1 MAVHSDYCYEKKQG
15 HGGRNRKMSTQCTS
29 MQIQM
34 IQRYI
39 NNQERVCFD
48 TFNTHLNVS
57 THYYPPSRQLSRIK
71 THTHTMSLQ
80 LLYIR
85 MVMWIHVSF
94 NNTACFLIDW
104 VQYITHRCC
113 ANAGLI
119 CTYIT
124 GTIKMRWV
132 SCTLYDCNCTA
143 CLSGPF
149 SLLCKMGTQSLLLY
163 LNTLIKQS
171 WMVLRQLQLSC
182 STV

>member
-1 MAVHSDYCYEKKQG
+1 MSASVLSILTWVCVFPLLWHSPTAKENK
-15 HGGRNRKMSTQCTS
+15 
-29 MQIQM
+29 
-34 IQRYI
+34 
-39 NNQERVCFD
+39 
-48 TFNTHLNVS
+48 THK
-57 THYYPPSRQLSRIK
+57 H
-71 THTHTMSLQ
+71 THTHTVPLQ
-80 LLYIR
+80 LLYML
-85 MVMWIHVSF
+85 MVPWIHVPF
-94 NNTACFLIDW
+94 NNTARFLIDCT
-104 VQYITHRCC
+104 QYITHRCC

-124 GTIKMRWV
+124 GTIKMRHV

-149 SLLCKMGTQSLLLY
+149 SLLCEMGTQCLLLY